1 MQILILTGAGTKIV
15 WNVFVSG
22 AGYWQQAYQR
32 QIGHT
37 WPLKGPQARDCDQL
51 NVWMWPPVDLSTVHC
66 TFIPSSLYHTTVQ
79 FRLDCYHPSCVWVV
93 RCCFSSILLWLKK
106 KNDSSQGRNRQRPR
120 LWNPMLINCRV
131 FDFVRH
137 TGLYWFSF
145 LCVCACVC
153 VSECDSKKPGA
164 RKCNIV
170 FH

>member
-66 TFIPSSLYHTTVQ
+66 TFIPSSLYYSAVQ
-79 FRLDCYHPSCVWVV
+79 TWLLP
-93 RCCFSSILLWLKK
+93 SILCVSCTVLFQFYSLVIKK